1 MAKITLQGLAEDK
14 AALEQAG
21 VVLPRYDVKA
31 VQEFTKTHPVWIHCG
46 AGNIFRGFVASL
58 QQTLLDE
65 GLQKS
70 GIQTMSCYDGAII
83 DEVYKPHDHLTL
95 EVTLLPD
102 KSTKLKV
109 LGSVT
114 DGFKLNGTA
123 PEDEKTVRE
132 LFKDKGLQMLSYT
145 ITEKGY
151 ALKGIDGSYLPQVL
165 EDMQKGP
172 SFVRHAMSWTAA
184 LLYERYQAGAAPIA
198 VVSMD
203 NCSHNGD
210 KVKDAV
216 LTVARAWLD
225 NGLADKGFVEY
236 LEDKGKVSFPCTM
249 IDKITPRP
257 DPEITQK
264 LKDLGIEDMDP
275 IKTARGSFIAPF
287 VNAEKP
293 QYLVVEDDFPN
304 GRPPL
309 EKAGVLFTT
318 KEGVDLCERMKV
330 TTCLNPLHTALAVYG
345 CIFGYQRISAEMED
359 EDLVKL
365 VKTLG
370 YQEGLPVVDDPKILS
385 PKDFLTEVI
394 EERLTNKCL
403 PDSPQRIATDSSQK
417 VTVRFGE
424 TLKNYQ
430 KKGLD
435 TGKLVALPLALAG
448 WIRYLLA
455 IGDDG
460 QPFELSDDPLIPEL
474 KKILEPVKFGDPSSV
489 GDNLKSILS
498 NASIFGV
505 NLYDAGIGTKVEGL
519 VAEMIAGP
527 GAVRSTLR
535 KYLN

>member
-1 MAKITLQGLAEDK
+1 MAKITLEGLAKDK

-21 VVLPRYDVKA
+21 VVLPKYDVKA
-31 VQEFTKTHPVWIHCG
+31 VQDYTKTHPVWIHCG

-65 GLQKS
+65 GLQQS

-123 PEDEKTVRE
+123 PDDEKTVRE
-132 LFKDKGLQMLSYT
+132 LFKDPGLQMLSFT

-151 ALKGIDGSYLPQVL
+151 ALKGIDGSYQPQVL

-172 SFVRHAMSWTAA
+172 SQVRHAMSWTAA
-184 LLYERYQAGAAPIA
+184 LLHERYQAGAAPVA

-216 LTVARAWLD
+216 LTVAKAWLD
-225 NGLADKGFVEY
+225 NGLVDKGFVEY
-236 LEDKGKVSFPCTM
+236 LEDKSKVSFPCTM

-257 DPEITQK
+257 DPEIAQK

-385 PKDFLTEVI
+385 PRDFLTEVI

-489 GDNLKSILS
+489 GENLKSILS